1 MRGIC
6 LAHNGWLAIDEQP
19 PVTPEEHRRRIERAI
34 ALLQQQMDAERA
46 ACARALG
53 NERERLILSAAQKEG
68 EIRELREEL

>member
-1 MRGIC
+1 
-6 LAHNGWLAIDEQP
+6 
-19 PVTPEEHRRRIERAI
+19 
-34 ALLQQQMDAERA
+34 MDAERA